1 MNEFELQIQQAFL
14 ILIICKIYWKIKH
27 GLDNRNNELQKCYEV
42 NELFKELIYGTKFS
56 KGVHIIFFQLNINNL
71 IDEAWLSL

>member
-14 ILIICKIYWKIKH
+14 ILIISKIYWKIKR

-42 NELFKELIYGTKFS
+42 N
-56 KGVHIIFFQLNINNL
+56 
-71 IDEAWLSL
+71 